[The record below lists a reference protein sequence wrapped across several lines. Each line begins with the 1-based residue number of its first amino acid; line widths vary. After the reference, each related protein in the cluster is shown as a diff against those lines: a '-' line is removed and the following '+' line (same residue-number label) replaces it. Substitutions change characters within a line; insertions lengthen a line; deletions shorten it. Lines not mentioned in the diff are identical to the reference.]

1 MGFKKTCITLVVGG
15 AIGVGVVAGFNMYN
29 DMQVE
34 ANFKETV
41 ENIDNSQNHLEII
54 VESLK
59 SEMNEYL
66 SYPVSYSTATL
77 KNFNEYKE
85 GTKYFK
91 NIITGEVLKNPFN
104 KEEDWVYA
112 DPTIWTYAEAESSFN
127 HDANLSTLEYS
138 IANENEIL
146 VKVKKDSIFLNEKS
160 IAIDMK
166 TYKELDP
173 EKVDGK
179 TYKNDMNR
187 DAQMLDMEQNMKDKN
202 TSIKSN
208 GLKAWQVKYI
218 EDAPEKINNLYETE
232 EEKKA
237 ELKENARASIG
248 KLLDSVLMSSMK
260 KLGFM
265 NEDVKLVVEV
275 EM

>member
-15 AIGVGVVAGFNMYN
+15 AIGVGAVTGLNIYN
-29 DMQVE
+29 DMKVE
-34 ANFKETV
+34 AGFKETI
-41 ENIDNSQNHLEII
+41 ENIDNSENHLEII

-127 HDANLSTLEYS
+127 HDANLSSLEYS
-138 IANENEIL
+138 IVNDKEIL
-146 VKVKKDSIFLNEKS
+146 VRVKKDSIFLNEKS

-166 TYKELDP
+166 TYRELDP

-179 TYKNDMNR
+179 TYKNGMNR
-187 DAQMLDMEQNMKDKN
+187 DAQMLDMEQNMREKS

-218 EDAPEKINNLYETE
+218 EDAPKKINDMYETE
-232 EEKKA
+232 EERKA
-237 ELKENARASIG
+237 ELKENARASIE
-248 KLLDSVLMSSMK
+248 KLLDSVLMNSMK

-265 NEDVKLVVEV
+265 NEDVELVVEV